1 MRFFRQTKSQRFAS
15 AKLQSFLEL
24 AKNIFPCVQNIYY
37 LCNYYK
43 CNNYKCNKL

>member
-24 AKNIFPCVQNIYY
+24 AKNNFLYVHIIYY
-37 LCNYYK
+37 FCNY
-43 CNNYKCNKL
+43 